1 MHATVAVVKSI
12 PQKTAQ
18 AKMSVKRHAKVTA
31 NYKRHVAS
39 GLVGVAATKCGITT
53 YTVDSMY
60 MCVTLYIC
68 VLSPLFVSAIYI
80 LHNYLKMPTTER
92 TTTEQLL
99 LMRQQQQQQQ
109 PHSSPKQVQQQQKAN
124 HTHVR

>member
-53 YTVDSMY
+53 YTVDTMY
-60 MCVTLYIC
+60 MYVCVCALPVVCFCDVHT
-68 VLSPLFVSAIYI
+68 SQLFE
-80 LHNYLKMPTTER
+80 N
-92 TTTEQLL
+92 
-99 LMRQQQQQQQ
+99 
-109 PHSSPKQVQQQQKAN
+109 AN
-124 HTHVR
+124 NRNNNNNN

>member
-92 TTTEQLL
+92 TTEQLL

>member
-39 GLVGVAATKCGITT
+39 GLVGVAAAKCGITT

-60 MCVTLYIC
+60 MCVILYIC

-109 PHSSPKQVQQQQKAN
+109 PHSSPKQVQQHQKAN

>member
-12 PQKTAQ
+12 PQKTAK

-53 YTVDSMY
+53 YTVD
-60 MCVTLYIC
+60 TLYMYVC
-68 VLSPLFVSAIYI
+68 VLCPLFVSAMYI
-80 LHNYLKMPTTER
+80 LHNYSKMPTTE
-92 TTTEQLL
+92 TTTKTTEQLL
-99 LMRQQQQQQQ
+99 LMRQHQQAQ
-109 PHSSPKQVQQQQKAN
+109 SSPQQVQQHQKAN